1 MIQNLSLFG
10 WRVGMILIFAV
21 PALYF
26 VAGIAPYLFRDGG
39 HPVVQTLLWLQTIV
53 PGLAMT
59 IALGVSLCLLVR
71 IERHLNP
78 ATKDEP

>member
-1 MIQNLSLFG
+1 MIQDLGRFG

-26 VAGIAPYLFRDGG
+26 LAGIVPYLVRDAG

-53 PGLAMT
+53 PGLVMT

-78 ATKDEP
+78 TKDEN